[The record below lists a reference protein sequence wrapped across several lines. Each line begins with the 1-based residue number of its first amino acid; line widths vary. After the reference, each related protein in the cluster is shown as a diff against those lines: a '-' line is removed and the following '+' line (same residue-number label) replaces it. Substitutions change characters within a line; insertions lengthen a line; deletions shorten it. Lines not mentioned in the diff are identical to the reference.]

1 MQEIARNKPNQTK
14 PQIISCLA
22 LLALAYTPT
31 VQAEQARDMIVMLKS
46 SAVDKQF
53 VAPNVRI
60 DNVFLDQRVAA
71 NSEAWASV
79 SLKTAALV
87 HDLES
92 SHQLKARGVFG
103 ALTHGFGASLTDT
116 QISRLKSDPRIES
129 VFSDAV
135 GRPAGTPSLWSNN
148 PVVPTQNWTFG
159 WNLYAI
165 GANANP
171 NYRTQENYPIKA
183 YVIDAGIQPHTD
195 LKFDWQTDHI
205 SFDMHGNTPQYSP
218 VCDSHGTHVA
228 GIIGANWTASPW
240 GVEGVAPGISLK
252 SVRVINYCKP
262 FGTGLTY
269 LSDVLSAINWVS
281 SQVGPY
287 NSAVTR
293 RLGAIAN
300 MSIVW
305 DGVNPASSLY
315 INPAAQTALRDTIA
329 RATQNGV
336 FFSFAAGNSNEP
348 ACNIYPAAL
357 AKNINGA
364 MAVGAI
370 ADTGLAMSY
379 GETIATYG
387 PCVEI
392 WAPGQ
397 SVQSTGADPMTGNG
411 NPAPDAWGYIA
422 GTNNYYQ
429 AMTGSSMAAPHVA
442 GAAALVARLYQ
453 QNGRA
458 LPYPAEIEA
467 MLKNPLK
474 TRQLGS
480 YGPPPY
486 TGTINLLRIDNIT
499 LN

>member
-1 MQEIARNKPNQTK
+1 
-14 PQIISCLA
+14 
-22 LLALAYTPT
+22 
-31 VQAEQARDMIVMLKS
+31 MIVMLKS
-46 SAVDKQF
+46 SAVDKQSIS
-53 VAPNVRI
+53 PNVRI
-60 DNVFLDQRVAA
+60 DNVFLDRRVAA
-71 NSEAWASV
+71 NPQVWEAV

-87 HDLES
+87 HELES
-92 SHQLKARGVFG
+92 AHGLKARGVFG
-103 ALTHGFGASLTDT
+103 ALTHGFGANLTNA

-135 GRPAGTPSLWSNN
+135 GRSAGSPPPWFNI
-148 PVVPTQNWTFG
+148 PDVPTASWTFG

-171 NYRTQENYPIKA
+171 GYRTQENYPIKA

-195 LKFDWQTDHI
+195 LKFNWQTDHI

-228 GIIGANWTASPW
+228 GIIGANWTSTPW

-252 SVRVINYCKP
+252 SVRVINYCEP
-262 FGTGLTY
+262 YGDGLTY
-269 LSDVLSAINWVS
+269 LSDVLSAINWIS

-293 RLGAIAN
+293 RLGAVAN

-305 DGVNPASSLY
+305 NGVNPANPLY
-315 INPAAQTALRDTIA
+315 ISPAAQTALRDTIV

-357 AKNINGA
+357 ARNINGA

-370 ADTGLAMSY
+370 LHTGQAMSY
-379 GETIATYG
+379 DKTIATYG

-397 SVQSTGADPMTGNG
+397 SVQSTGADPS
-411 NPAPDAWGYIA
+411 PAGKPFPSAWGHIA
-422 GTNNYYQ
+422 GTNHYYQ

-453 QNGRA
+453 QNA
-458 LPYPAEIEA
+458 LPLPYPADIEA

-486 TGTINLLRIDNIT
+486 TGTINLLQIDNLT